1 VSETVREKTI
11 MSGDTKHG
19 HEHEQMAH
27 GHLGHDHP
35 HPHTH
40 NAPVEDIAT
49 LESDLRLASTILEWE
64 AGDIFGHVGV
74 RLPSGEGIACK
85 MFRPAGQKDEDWLVH
100 FDYSGKKIGGISTP
114 PMESPIYT
122 EIMKRRPD
130 VQAVVHTHSP
140 ACVALSLADIEI
152 RAIHMQSH
160 KFAGG
165 VPIYPHPIHIKEMDE
180 GIDLAQ
186 MLAEGKAIVIKG
198 HGVVTVGKN
207 IDEACM
213 NALYLERTAK
223 IMGLARTL
231 GFTGP
236 TQEFM
241 DEIVESGRRMQ
252 AKPDSGSRT
261 AARGGHSNE
270 WMYYKHRIAR
280 GEKWTRG
287 WS

>member
-1 VSETVREKTI
+1 MCS
-11 MSGDTKHG
+11 DKHDEHSHDDG
-19 HEHEQMAH
+19 HTHSHEHA
-27 GHLGHDHP
+27 

-40 NAPVEDIAT
+40 NQAGEDVAT
-49 LESDLRLASTILEWE
+49 LEDDLKLASTILEWE
-64 AGDIFGHVGV
+64 SGDIFGHVGV
-74 RLPSGEGIACK
+74 RLPTGEGIACK
-85 MFRPAGQKDEDWLVH
+85 MFRPSGSEDDAWLVH
-100 FDYSGKKIGGISTP
+100 FDYFGKKLRGSGTP
-114 PMESPIYT
+114 PMEYAIYT

-140 ACVALSLADIEI
+140 ACVALSLADIQIEC
-152 RAIHMQSH
+152 IHMQSH

-165 VPIYPHPIHIKEMDE
+165 VPIYPRPIHIKDMDE
-180 GIDLAQ
+180 GTELAQ
-186 MLAEGKAIVIKG
+186 MLADGKAIVIKG
-198 HGVVTVGKN
+198 HGVVATGKN

-223 IMGLARTL
+223 IMGLVTTL

-236 TQEFM
+236 TDAFVS
-241 DEIVESGRRMQ
+241 DILESGRRMSSM
-252 AKPDSGSRT
+252 PNSGVRN

-270 WMYYKHRIAR
+270 WMFFKHRIAR